1 MLQEGTKLLPE
12 QFRLTIDNEILCTG
26 FNSKNFNIFSSKKM
40 PLLLELKNA
49 DLNALPI
56 QTIFKNGDDLRQD
69 MLTLQAIRL
78 IDEIW
83 KENNLDLCL
92 RPYNVIGTGFEQG
105 FLEFVSDS
113 VTIAGIQHSKGIFNT
128 FSENSI
134 KNFMI
139 NNFKK
144 KFSGNPGKI
153 RSEVIRVHQNFIK
166 STAGY

>member
-1 MLQEGTKLLPE
+1 
-12 QFRLTIDNEILCTG
+12 
-26 FNSKNFNIFSSKKM
+26 M
-40 PLLLELKNA
+40 PLLLELNNA
-49 DLNALPI
+49 DLNAPPI

-83 KENNLDLCL
+83 RENNLDLCL

-113 VTIAGIQHSKGIFNT
+113 VTIADIQHSKGIFNT

-134 KNFMI
+134 KNFMVK
-139 NNFKK
+139 NFKSK
-144 KFSGNPGKI
+144 LSGTSGKI
-153 RSEVIRVHQNFIK
+153 RSEITRIHQNFLK